1 MTEPVITMDIRGLDK
16 QIRKLEGYP
25 KSAKRHFGHAMGLSV
40 VKVTGMWKKRA
51 PVDRGTYRS
60 SIAGTVKKS
69 PVGTG
74 LTGVVATAV
83 TSPKGYLYPGA
94 LEYSERFH
102 YRRGPRKGQRT
113 AGHARTA
120 LKASKKAIQG
130 YFDAAVKRIL
140 KDLVVS
146 GN

>member
-1 MTEPVITMDIRGLDK
+1 MTEPFITIKIEGLPK
-16 QIRKLEGYP
+16 QVKKFKNYP
-25 KSAKRHFGHAMGLSV
+25 KSARKHFGHAMGLAV
-40 VKVTGMWKKRA
+40 VKVAGMWKKRA
-51 PVDRGTYRS
+51 PVDRGTYRG

-83 TSPKGYLYPGA
+83 KSAKGYLYPGA
-94 LEYSERFH
+94 LEYSEKFH
-102 YRRGPRKGQRT
+102 YRRGSRKGQRT

-120 LKASKKAIQG
+120 LKASKKAITG
-130 YFDAAVKRIL
+130 YFDAGVKRIL
-140 KDLVVS
+140 KDLVVH